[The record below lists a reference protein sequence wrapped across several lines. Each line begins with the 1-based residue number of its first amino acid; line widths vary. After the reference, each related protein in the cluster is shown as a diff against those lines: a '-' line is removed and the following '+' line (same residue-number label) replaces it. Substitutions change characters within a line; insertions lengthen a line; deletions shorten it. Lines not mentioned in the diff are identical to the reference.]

1 MAHCG
6 QRVRFVATWQR
17 IFRGALKPFLFQ
29 RGHSDRGQAR
39 AKSLKFGERFKHII
53 ELLNLYAGN
62 GNAFSRSD
70 LD

>member
-1 MAHCG
+1 MIISISEFFLAIS
-6 QRVRFVATWQR
+6 VEYF
-17 IFRGALKPFLFQ
+17 KPFLFQ